1 MRYTYKIPMYQ
12 YPKLIEETERRSK
25 KPPVSSIA
33 YIDDVK
39 NNKGAQKEYS
49 RMYKWLKNNYPEL
62 LL

>member
-1 MRYTYKIPMYQ
+1 MYQ